1 MLGPSAMHPII
12 RFHLQ
17 GLDQN
22 SMHATR
28 EIDLGCRTSS
38 RFFSL
43 PAPNRWNFNKGKL
56 LDPCSPISL
65 RLILTGTKLPN
76 PAMPSKL
83 SLLFFGWSAVIS
95 YICLCS
101 ENSTAQPNTP
111 NTQIYIYKYHI
122 HIFLNPYHIHRLGES
137 QAKHRTTNS
146 TRHMAS
152 KKHRLGASGGGGAGK
167 CVGKEIPALKAAMW
181 TKRQI
186 SRKPKCHGI
195 CHICIHVTLRG
206 SLSLKSRCQD
216 DVCVGRPWQYRQPSA
231 SNIVSCVL
239 CVLLLFFRSP
249 WIVLC
254 SCCSLCLTPFMFF
267 QSKT

>member
-1 MLGPSAMHPII
+1 MLGQSAMHPII

-111 NTQIYIYKYHI
+111 NTNIYIYIIPYT
-122 HIFLNPYHIHRLGES
+122 HIFES
-137 QAKHRTTNS
+137 ISYTSFGWISSQTQNNKFNATHG
-146 TRHMAS
+146 
-152 KKHRLGASGGGGAGK
+152 L
-167 CVGKEIPALKAAMW
+167 KEAP
-181 TKRQI
+181 
-186 SRKPKCHGI
+186 S
-195 CHICIHVTLRG
+195 G
-206 SLSLKSRCQD
+206 SLRWWGSWEVCWNRDSR
-216 DVCVGRPWQYRQPSA
+216 
-231 SNIVSCVL
+231 IESCHVN
-239 CVLLLFFRSP
+239 
-249 WIVLC
+249 
-254 SCCSLCLTPFMFF
+254 
-267 QSKT
+267 